1 MFVLGW
7 RLEETEKKNT
17 ARMQNYRSDTSTRA
31 CLRATSPKQE
41 LHVKIIFFIKCVP
54 FFLRAK

>member
-17 ARMQNYRSDTSTRA
+17 AGMQNYRSDTSTRA

-41 LHVKIIFFIKCVP
+41 LHVKIIFFIK
-54 FFLRAK
+54 